1 VALYAHTY
9 CNTVIIPSTAYS
21 THGTHYTER
30 RLQII
35 SGYRNPNKDKT
46 MQYDILGFHRGVAE
60 EVFWDVTLRHWVGS
74 SQYLEGS

>member
-1 VALYAHTY
+1 
-9 CNTVIIPSTAYS
+9 
-21 THGTHYTER
+21 
-30 RLQII
+30 
-35 SGYRNPNKDKT
+35 